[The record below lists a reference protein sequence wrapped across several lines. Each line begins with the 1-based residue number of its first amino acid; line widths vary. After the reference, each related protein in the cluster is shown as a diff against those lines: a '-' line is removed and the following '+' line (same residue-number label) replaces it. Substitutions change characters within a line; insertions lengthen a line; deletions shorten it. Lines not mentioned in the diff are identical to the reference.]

1 MSSKPVKVL
10 QQQRATG
17 AVPFKREGFRAI
29 TPYIIVPGAAQFIE
43 FLKSAFGAEEMGRV
57 PAPGGKIMHAEV
69 KLGDSMIEMSDG
81 NEQYGPSPV
90 TIHLTVPDPH
100 VAHRNAV
107 KAGALSLY
115 EPSMQFFGEY
125 EGGVRDPFGNEWYI
139 TPQAKKYSHPA
150 VQPYLHLQGA
160 AKMIPFLKKAFGA
173 KAEGVHK
180 WPGGAIAH
188 ATIFIGD
195 GQLEIDEVFRAN
207 RQTQCHLHLYMPDTD
222 AVYAQALRAG
232 ATTIE
237 APNDKPYGDR
247 TAGVRDAWGNSWFIA
262 THIKDVKF

>member
-1 MSSKPVKVL
+1 MAGSASGKPEAAKAVKYI
-10 QQQRATG
+10 
-17 AVPFKREGFRAI
+17 REGFR
-29 TPYIIVPGAAQFIE
+29 TVSPYILVGDAAKFID
-43 FLKSAFGAEEMGRV
+43 FLVEAFGAVKKGRV
-57 PAPGGKIMHAEV
+57 PMPNGNIMHAEV

-90 TIHLTVPDPH
+90 TIHLTVPD
-100 VAHRNAV
+100 AEAAYRSAV

-125 EGGVRDPFGNEWYI
+125 EAGVRDPFGNEWYI
-139 TPQAKKYSHPA
+139 TPPAEEYPHPT
-150 VQPYLHLQGA
+150 VQPYLHVQGA
-160 AKMIPFLKKAFGA
+160 EKMIPFLEQAFGA

-188 ATIFIGD
+188 ATVLIGD
-195 GQLEIDEVFRAN
+195 GELEIDEAFRAN
-207 RQTQCHLHLYMPDTD
+207 RQSPCHLHLYVPDTD
-222 AVYAQALRAG
+222 AMYSQALRAG